1 MDPIVLTLLI
11 AAATLAL
18 DILVVVIGGVWIV
31 ARISGT
37 TDKLSVSVEHLSES
51 FKDLKLWLQRVDSKE
66 AATVERLAV
75 VETQLAE
82 VKKEV
87 CK

>member
-37 TDKLSVSVEHLSES
+37 TDRLSVSVEHLSES